1 MQDSPNG
8 FDAPMLGLK
17 RKAWLAKLEEIA
29 EEHGYFQ
36 PLGAK
41 HCATLIEDKPV
52 LLITFETM
60 QSIQDRGDT
69 GQPLGWELVR
79 ELGWSHLC
87 LLSDGDTWF
96 RDPAVY
102 AYFDRL
108 SDDGFFEDFDRIV
121 VYGAGSCGY
130 AAAAFSAAAPGSTVV
145 ALQPQ
150 ATLDPDLTGWDRRFP
165 EARRLCFTDRYGYAP
180 DMLDAAE
187 DAFVIHDPRQDLDAM
202 HAALFARE
210 NVTRLTTPFLGDDI
224 EADLLEMQILFRI
237 LAKAGAGKLTP
248 HAFHRLYRARR
259 NHRPYLNALL
269 HEIERQKR
277 PFIKALLCANV
288 ARRLKEPRFMRKLN
302 MLVQAADKGRLAS

>member
-41 HCATLIEDKPV
+41 HCATLIEDKPI

-150 ATLDPDLTGWDRRFP
+150 ATLDPDLAGWDRRFP
-165 EARRLCFTDRYGYAP
+165 EARRLSFTDRYGYAP

-210 NVTRLTTPFLGDDI
+210 NVTRLATPFLGDDI

-259 NHRPYLNALL
+259 THMPYLNALL
-269 HEIERQKR
+269 REIERQKR